1 MQTLT
6 VDIQD
11 NFVEDF
17 LSMIEQ
23 YKDKVQVKKDK
34 NLEQDP
40 YFYERQKELH
50 TIRQDIQS
58 GDRTLTS
65 FEDFE
70 NSTIQFEKELELK
83 YAN

>member
-23 YKDKVQVKKDK
+23 YKDK
-34 NLEQDP
+34 NLEHDP
-40 YFYERQKELH
+40 YFYARQNELH
-50 TIRQDIQS
+50 AIRQNIQN
-58 GDRTLTS
+58 GDRPLTS

-70 NSTIQFEKELELK
+70 NSTTQFEKKLELK
-83 YAN
+83 YTN